1 MISALLYDR
10 LKKECGVIDA
20 VFRDVVAKHT
30 EEELK
35 VKVCKSYDELE
46 SAVSHTEIVDLNLI
60 EAVNEEGIG
69 IAGKIREK
77 YPDSAIL
84 LVVSSD
90 MKPTQYIKP
99 SIMASALIMRPVLR
113 SDIRETLTEFVLSVV
128 EEKNEAT
135 GEDAFFVETSGGRIR
150 IPFDKLL
157 YIEARQKRVY
167 LRLKREEYGIK
178 DSLETVLERLPDNF
192 IRCHR
197 SFIINR
203 DKIKIYTAKDRIVS
217 LEGDITIPVS
227 RSFRHVMKEL

>member
-10 LKKECGVIDA
+10 LKKESGVIDA
-20 VFRDVVAKHT
+20 VFRDVVAKYT
-30 EEELK
+30 EEDLK
-35 VKVCKSYDELE
+35 VKVCQSYDELR
-46 SAVSHTEIVDLNLI
+46 SAVSSTEIVDLNMI

-77 YPDSAIL
+77 YPESAIL

-99 SIMASALIMRPVLR
+99 NIMASALIIRPVLR
-113 SDIRETLTEFVLSVV
+113 SDIRETLTEFVLSVMD
-128 EEKNEAT
+128 EKNEASA
-135 GEDAFFVETSGGRIR
+135 EDAFFVESSGSRVR
-150 IPFDKLL
+150 IPFDKIL

-167 LRLKREEYGIK
+167 IRLKREEYGIK
-178 DSLETVLERLPDNF
+178 ESLETVLDRLPGNF

-203 DKIKIYTAKDRIVS
+203 DKIRVYAAKDRMVT
-217 LEGDITIPVS
+217 LEGDMSIPVS